1 MYRMGAESC
10 KYNKYYRN
18 KNSIGTEICFH
29 YRMSLSFASFPT
41 GLGYKSSR
49 ILGLEEAFI
58 PELRKI
64 EPIPGMSD
72 ANRERLER
80 RQRVLDEERRSRFAQ
95 EQQHQDESN
104 LVINSCLVNC

>member
-1 MYRMGAESC
+1 LFYS
-10 KYNKYYRN
+10 K
-18 KNSIGTEICFH
+18 
-29 YRMSLSFASFPT
+29 

-72 ANRERLER
+72 ANRERLQR
-80 RQRVLDEERRSRFAQ
+80 RQQAIKDEQLQLQQRSRFK
-95 EQQHQDESN
+95 EQQLEDT
-104 LVINSCLVNC
+104 LVIS

>member
-1 MYRMGAESC
+1 LFYS
-10 KYNKYYRN
+10 K
-18 KNSIGTEICFH
+18 
-29 YRMSLSFASFPT
+29 

-72 ANRERLER
+72 ANRERLQR
-80 RQRVLDEERRSRFAQ
+80 RQQAIKDEQLQLQQRSRFK
-95 EQQHQDESN
+95 EQLLEDT
-104 LVINSCLVNC
+104 LVIS

>member
-1 MYRMGAESC
+1 MIPLCNAALLTTLEQLL
-10 KYNKYYRN
+10 N
-18 KNSIGTEICFH
+18 
-29 YRMSLSFASFPT
+29 FASNKT

-72 ANRERLER
+72 VNRERLER
-80 RQRVLDEERRSRFAQ
+80 RQRALDEERRSRFSPDQPPQHRQ
-95 EQQHQDESN
+95 EDGNVVLKQVFLRES
-104 LVINSCLVNC
+104 

>member
-1 MYRMGAESC
+1 
-10 KYNKYYRN
+10 
-18 KNSIGTEICFH
+18 
-29 YRMSLSFASFPT
+29 MSLSFASFPT

-95 EQQHQDESN
+95 EQQHQDESK
-104 LVINSCLVNC
+104 LVMHFCQLLTLFYFLFKQPRRCSSVGRASFKGPN